1 MRAKSLRRA
10 EGKRESM
17 KPVIGII
24 AACTREVHPAYTTG
38 HDYVRAVERAGGLA
52 LLLPA
57 TPDAVSAGMAQWLA
71 LCGGFVLPGGGDVA
85 PTYYGQSPIIVRS
98 SSFLEDMY
106 NAYSSGANGDL
117 AMNALSALIGEREA
131 LSIRSKSLNYN
142 FLTISESTA
151 SLLKAVMI
159 GICPLGCLGIGIL
172 VVLRRRRNQNAPV

>member
-85 PTYYGQSPIIVRS
+85 PTYYGQSPVPQLTSTDRLRDNVELTLCRAAAQHKKPLLGICLGMQLLFEKKRLDILINEANVENFITKFAIIRTVRR
-98 SSFLEDMY
+98 
-106 NAYSSGANGDL
+106 AANC
-117 AMNALSALIGEREA
+117 
-131 LSIRSKSLNYN
+131 
-142 FLTISESTA
+142 STA
-151 SLLKAVMI
+151 
-159 GICPLGCLGIGIL
+159 
-172 VVLRRRRNQNAPV
+172 